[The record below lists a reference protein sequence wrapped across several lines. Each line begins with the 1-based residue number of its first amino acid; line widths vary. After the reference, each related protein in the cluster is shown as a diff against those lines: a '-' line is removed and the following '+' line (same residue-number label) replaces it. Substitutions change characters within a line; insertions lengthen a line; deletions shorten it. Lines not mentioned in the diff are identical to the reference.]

1 MTTSEAFFV
10 CDGEV
15 LVPTPLAQGPWGS
28 TVSGN
33 RVGGIMAWAI
43 ERHADD
49 HELQPARFTVDLLRP
64 TAMAPVRVRTA
75 VSREGRR
82 LRLVDAQLLQ
92 DGDVVSRAS
101 ALFLR
106 RSEQPPDDVWSSPI
120 TMPPLPAVPDEPRE
134 NAHMFFWSYGLN
146 PVEGSPGIGF
156 TEWQQASGPKY
167 AWTRE
172 TKLLIDGEPLTPF
185 TRAAM
190 AGDVV
195 SSITHWGTGGLKFIN
210 ADYTL
215 ALSRLP
221 EGPYIGLAALTHYS
235 HAGVATGVAT
245 MFDETGPIG
254 SGLATAIAN
263 PGFNPPV

>member
-1 MTTSEAFFV
+1 MTATEAFFV
-10 CDGEV
+10 RDGDAF
-15 LVPTPLAQGPWGS
+15 VPTPLAQGPWGS

-33 RVGGIMAWAI
+33 RVGGILAWAV
-43 ERHADD
+43 EQDTDH

-64 TAMAPVRVRTA
+64 TAMAPVQVQTA

-82 LRLVDAQLLQ
+82 LRLVDAQLVQ
-92 DGDVVSRAS
+92 NGDVVARAG

-106 RSEQPPDDVWSSPI
+106 RSEQPPDDVWTSPI
-120 TMPPLPAVPDEPRE
+120 TMPPLPPEPAAPPE
-134 NAHMFFWSYGLN
+134 DAHMFFWSYGLN
-146 PVEGSPGIGF
+146 TVEGSPGIGF

-167 AWTRE
+167 AWMRE
-172 TKLLIDGEPLTPF
+172 TRLLIDGAPLTPF

-195 SSITHWGTGGLKFIN
+195 SSLTHWGTGGLKFIN
-210 ADYTL
+210 ADYTV

-221 EGPYIGLAALTHYS
+221 EGPHIGLAALTHYS

-245 MFDETGPIG
+245 VFDSTGPIG
-254 SGLATAIAN
+254 SGMATAIAN